1 MKHRARYNIIQQ
13 AKTVMLL
20 WKNNL
25 LPGTKNMFFLSDR
38 SDMWIYLIY
47 NITIE

>member
-25 LPGTKNMFFLSDR
+25 LPGTKNMFFLSD
-38 SDMWIYLIY
+38 MWIYLIY